1 MVGINPKIGV
11 ALVKMDHVIRLRIP
25 PAMAADGAIINAPY
39 HFAVFFAFV
48 FQA

>member
-1 MVGINPKIGV
+1 MVGINPKIRV
-11 ALVKMDHVIRLRIP
+11 PLVKLDDMVRFRIP

-39 HFAVFFAFV
+39 NVTVFFTFV